1 MQGDFTSPLA
11 LAPSPLAS
19 SPPCSMP
26 TSLSEG
32 AQVWIWGRVTQPPA
46 GKIPCSCS
54 SPSFSFSGC
63 SVFEPRLLPAHLQL
77 EENQYWESLAGP
89 SLLLDHPL
97 TSMTHLFAEASFG
110 RTWGGVSGLLTVG
123 VPAAVYCWPSST
135 DTPSLEDKTG
145 VWFSP
150 LPSLCFPQDF
160 LIWCLKVGSPQL
172 LHST

>member
-1 MQGDFTSPLA
+1 MQGDFTSPLV

-19 SPPCSMP
+19 LPPCSMP

-32 AQVWIWGRVTQPPA
+32 VQVWIWGRVTQPPA

-63 SVFEPRLLPAHLQL
+63 SVFEPHLLPAHLQL

-89 SLLLDHPL
+89 SLLPDHPL

-110 RTWGGVSGLLTVG
+110 RTWGGVSSMLTMG

-135 DTPSLEDKTG
+135 DTPSLED
-145 VWFSP
+145 
-150 LPSLCFPQDF
+150 
-160 LIWCLKVGSPQL
+160 
-172 LHST
+172 